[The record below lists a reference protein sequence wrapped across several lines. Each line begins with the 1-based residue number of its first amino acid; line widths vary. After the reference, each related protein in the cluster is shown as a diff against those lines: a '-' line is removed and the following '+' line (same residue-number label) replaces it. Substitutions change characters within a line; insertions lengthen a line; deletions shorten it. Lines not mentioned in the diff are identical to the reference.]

1 MTLLCRTAE
10 NLFWMGRYLERAE
23 SLTRLV
29 REHTA
34 LITDLPIS
42 AGLGWDSLLAIP
54 GETGPFFERYPVAD
68 EANVTTYLIADQTN
82 PSSLVWSLRWAKENL
97 RTTRA
102 TMPRGTWRILNELAQ
117 YVQSSAELG
126 CLRGR
131 RHEFCE
137 RVVGGCQRL
146 AGFLAGSMGRDPAWD
161 FYQLG
166 VQLERADM
174 ASRVLDVRAGGL
186 VSIGADDEAAFRD
199 SQWVSLLR
207 SLDGLQLYRRVT
219 RSLVEGDRVVHFV
232 LNEGMFP
239 RSVRGCLTSISD
251 TLQALPEVA
260 GADRARDAVGIALE
274 RLDRLPV
281 EDWTYASLHQQADD
295 IQLTLAGLDRII
307 GAAYFRL
314 EAPQDLPLGP
324 STAAMDAAPGAT
336 STSHASMQT
345 QISA

>member
-10 NLFWMGRYLERAE
+10 HLYWMGRYLERAE

-34 LITDLPIS
+34 LITDLPVS
-42 AGLGWDSLLAIP
+42 AGLGWDALLAIP
-54 GETGPFFERYPVAD
+54 GETGPFFERYDVAD
-68 EANVTTYLIADQTN
+68 EANVMTYLLADQKN
-82 PSSLVWSLRWAKENL
+82 PSSLVWSLRWARENL

-117 YVQSSAELG
+117 YVSSSVELG

-146 AGFLAGSMGRDPAWD
+146 SGFLAGSMGRDPAWD

-166 VQLERADM
+166 VLLERADM
-174 ASRVLDVRAGGL
+174 SSRLLDVRAGAL
-186 VSIGADDEAAFRD
+186 VSLGDDNEAAFRD

-219 RSLVEGDRVVHFV
+219 RSLIEGDRVVRFV
-232 LNEGMFP
+232 LGERQFP
-239 RSVRGCLTSISD
+239 RSVSSCLQSMG
-251 TLQALPEVA
+251 TLLTALPDVA
-260 GADRARDAVGIALE
+260 GAERARDAAAEALQRIDE
-274 RLDRLPV
+274 LPATG
-281 EDWTYASLHQQADD
+281 WTHASLHRQADD

-307 GAAYFRL
+307 VAAYFRL
-314 EAPQDLPLGP
+314 EGAVDDPDGP
-324 STAAMDAAPGAT
+324 RADRS
-336 STSHASMQT
+336 ASVQT